1 MEGGFGPSFGGSI
14 SGRNVFAGTSVAG
27 DLNVRIN
34 NIETVPQRTTPVW
47 MVPVL
52 PDADFVERPTISSWL
67 TERLVAPPYRA
78 ARIGLGGIGKSQLA
92 IHHACQIA
100 KLSDIHVLWV
110 FASTVERFK
119 SAYRNIARDFR
130 IPGYDAQNADVLQ
143 MVHSWLCDESHGKWL
158 MILDNVDDARIL
170 STRQNDEGEPL
181 SAFLPMSSNGSFIIT
196 SRSRDA
202 AFELTGDN
210 KNIFDV
216 PVMDEGLAL
225 QLVRRKLGDKDE
237 PAILAEL
244 VKELG
249 EVPLAITQAAAY
261 IGRQALMSP
270 TKYLDK
276 LRLDRKQKAK
286 LLNQGAKDMRR
297 DYTAHNSI
305 FETWQ
310 ITFELIWEEQRSAAY
325 LLAFMSFFSAQNI
338 PSWMLQHYVPE
349 QPQEDQPPATASSN
363 SSSEASPVFEDN
375 LTCLTGYS
383 LVGVDEEKDVLDM
396 HPMVQFC
403 TQEWLKSKDRK
414 LPTQRLF
421 FDTMSS
427 KYLDPLTG
435 NLDLCH
441 MLDQHLGPL
450 EDERDTV
457 EDDLAV
463 SIANVLIKAGVFQ
476 VQKCS
481 YQRVVTIL

>member
-1 MEGGFGPSFGGSI
+1 
-14 SGRNVFAGTSVAG
+14 
-27 DLNVRIN
+27 
-34 NIETVPQRTTPVW
+34 
-47 MVPVL
+47 
-52 PDADFVERPTISSWL
+52 
-67 TERLVAPPYRA
+67 
-78 ARIGLGGIGKSQLA
+78 
-92 IHHACQIA
+92 
-100 KLSDIHVLWV
+100 
-110 FASTVERFK
+110 
-119 SAYRNIARDFR
+119 
-130 IPGYDAQNADVLQ
+130 
-143 MVHSWLCDESHGKWL
+143 

-210 KNIFDV
+210 KNIFVV

-249 EVPLAITQAAAY
+249 GVPLAITQAAAY

-363 SSSEASPVFEDN
+363 SSSEASPVFEDD

-396 HPMVQFC
+396 HPMTNTWVR
-403 TQEWLKSKDRK
+403 SKTSGIQWK
-414 LPTQRLF
+414 
-421 FDTMSS
+421 
-427 KYLDPLTG
+427 
-435 NLDLCH
+435 
-441 MLDQHLGPL
+441 
-450 EDERDTV
+450 
-457 EDDLAV
+457 
-463 SIANVLIKAGVFQ
+463 
-476 VQKCS
+476 
-481 YQRVVTIL
+481 TI